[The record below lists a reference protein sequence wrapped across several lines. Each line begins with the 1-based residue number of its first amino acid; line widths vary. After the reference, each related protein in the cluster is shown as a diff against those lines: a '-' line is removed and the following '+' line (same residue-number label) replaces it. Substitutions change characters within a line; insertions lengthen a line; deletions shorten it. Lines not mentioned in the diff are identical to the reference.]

1 METGAI
7 IALGSLLVAF
17 IALLVSARRDTR
29 GEAASQAQVNAK
41 LDSIAGGVDDIR
53 VEQRAM
59 RERLDGY
66 AERLARV
73 KSSVKS
79 AQRHIIRLTARRAD
93 ESDAKAKEVNEMKI
107 NWLVRVK
114 NKAFWAAL
122 IPAVLLLVQ
131 AVAALIGVSI
141 DLGEIGDKLLQ
152 VVNAIFTVLAILG
165 IVTDP
170 TTTGTGDSERALTYT
185 QPWTDDD
192 GIQ

>member
-17 IALLVSARRDTR
+17 IALLVGARRDTR
-29 GEAASQAQVNAK
+29 GEAASQAQVHAK

-53 VEQRAM
+53 VEQRATGWI
-59 RERLDGY
+59 RWL
-66 AERLARV
+66 
-73 KSSVKS
+73 
-79 AQRHIIRLTARRAD
+79 RHIIRLTARRTD
-93 ESDAKAKEVNEMKI
+93 ESDAKAKEVNDMKI

-114 NKAFWAAL
+114 NKAFWVAL

-192 GIQ
+192 GVQ